1 VQATAK
7 GLRDMKFPVA
17 VMTLDG
23 AGHKY
28 PTGDYLAEI
37 AIWIDALD
45 RI

>member
-1 VQATAK
+1 
-7 GLRDMKFPVA
+7 MKYPV
-17 VMTLDG
+17 VEMTMEG

-28 PTGDYLAEI
+28 PTGDYLTEI